1 MAIFNGSIVAVF
13 LILMAASVAV
23 VGSMIVLA
31 LFDRVLSRKRSS
43 GITTKVIWGHSE
55 RANRSN
61 LEEAFSNWR
70 RERDS
75 TDEDQPVGGRAGY
88 WRRRNLPMAKVLTE
102 DEARRI
108 ASNIAKLPKL
118 LGASER

>member
-13 LILMAASVAV
+13 LILMAASVGV

-55 RANRSN
+55 RANSSN

-75 TDEDQPVGGRAGY
+75 TDED
-88 WRRRNLPMAKVLTE
+88 
-102 DEARRI
+102 
-108 ASNIAKLPKL
+108 
-118 LGASER
+118 